1 MEVYDVTMGSSREV
15 MTLEF
20 DRARS
25 GWVEWEQIVVDS
37 KGDGVQRSGVDSDSD
52 ALIALGYLKVNGK
65 TTTRT
70 TATVANELWS
80 RKQSHYVR
88 RAEFWNC
95 KKLRI
100 ELRLL
105 DINGGLA
112 PVGVTAE
119 ARIAIVGV

>member
-1 MEVYDVTMGSSREV
+1 MELCDVTMCCSREIV
-15 MTLEF
+15 TFDF
-20 DRARS
+20 DRPRS
-25 GWVEWEQIVVDS
+25 GWVEWEQLAIVA
-37 KGDGVQRSGVDSDSD
+37 DGAGAV
-52 ALIALGYLKVNGK
+52 IALGYLKVNGK